1 MFEYENIKE
10 YFKGFFVGSTQ
21 TLVGHPFDTIKTK
34 LQTNHKINF
43 WKLHRGAL
51 FPLLSSSITNSIMF
65 GSYDYF
71 NKNKNNNFT
80 SGFLS
85 GLLISPIVTP
95 VDKLKIEFQIN
106 PDINIKSIKYSN
118 IYKGMYITCLR
129 ESLSTGVYFSTY
141 HFFRKSEYIK
151 GNTNI
156 LFAGGISGI
165 FSWLFTYPI
174 DVIKTRIQSGE
185 CRNFYES
192 YKCGNL
198 FKGLQICL
206 LRSFIVNSIGFFI
219 YEKIK

>member
-10 YFKGFFVGSTQ
+10 YFKGFVVGSTQ
-21 TLVGHPFDTIKTK
+21 TVIGHPFDTIKTK
-34 LQTNHKINF
+34 LQTNKKIDVF
-43 WKLHRGAL
+43 KLHRGVI
-51 FPLLSSSITNSIMF
+51 FPLLSSSIINSIMF

-71 NKNKNNNFT
+71 NKNNNNFT
-80 SGFLS
+80 SGFFS

-95 VDKLKIEFQIN
+95 IDKLKIEFQIK
-106 PDINIKSIKYSN
+106 PSIKMKNIQYSK
-118 IYKGMYITCLR
+118 IYKGIHVTCLR
-129 ESLSTGVYFSTY
+129 ESISTGIYFSTY
-141 HFFRKSEYIK
+141 NFFKQSEYIK
-151 GNTNI
+151 GDTNI
-156 LFAGGISGI
+156 LFAGGIAGI

-185 CRNFYES
+185 CRHFYDS

>member
-1 MFEYENIKE
+1 MFECKNIKE
-10 YFKGFFVGSTQ
+10 YFKGFIVGSTQ
-21 TLVGHPFDTIKTK
+21 TVIGHPFDTIKTK
-34 LQTNHKINF
+34 LQTNQKINPL
-43 WKLHRGAL
+43 KLYRGVT
-51 FPLLSSSITNSIMF
+51 FPLFSSSIINSIMF

-71 NKNKNNNFT
+71 NENNNNFT

-106 PDINIKSIKYSN
+106 SNIRMKNIKYSN
-118 IYKGMYITCLR
+118 IYKGLHITCLR
-129 ESLSTGVYFSTY
+129 ESFSTGIYFSTY
-141 HFFRKSEYIK
+141 DFLKKSEYIK
-151 GNTNI
+151 GNINI
-156 LFAGGISGI
+156 LFAGGVSGI
-165 FSWLFTYPI
+165 FSWLFTYPF

-185 CRNFYES
+185 CRNFYDS

-206 LRSFIVNSIGFFI
+206 FRSFIVNSIGFFI